1 MGELIRRSAAAE
13 DIIADVRATLTSAVA
28 KGGVWKELAEK
39 QLGDV
44 MPLID
49 DVEMRLR
56 QATVALEPLV
66 AALDAKD
73 DESDALLGRISDQIW
88 NEVGRPASDPALS
101 VLFPG
106 GVAYYADGSVAQQP
120 SRMELLAEL
129 LESRVHPRL
138 APELVKAHAK
148 ENPRERETAAR
159 VG

>member
-1 MGELIRRSAAAE
+1 MEGARR
-13 DIIADVRATLTSAVA
+13 
-28 KGGVWKELAEK
+28 K

-44 MPLID
+44 IPLVD
-49 DVEMRLR
+49 DVEVRLR

-88 NEVGRPASDPALS
+88 NEVGRPASNPALS
-101 VLFPG
+101 VLLSG

-129 LESRVHPRL
+129 LDRACTLGSRRSW
-138 APELVKAHAK
+138 
-148 ENPRERETAAR
+148 
-159 VG
+159 